1 MARVLR
7 AGRLIVEQLGTLM
20 LFYLLLFSFGLK
32 AAIAG
37 ALVFVVA
44 DGVRRH
50 LQKVGFPKLYV
61 LTSALTFIFG
71 GIDLLSHT
79 PFMIKYE
86 AVITSLVI
94 AATFA
99 YGARG
104 PKSMMQELAEQQGR
118 ETFPDRADV
127 RAFFKLMTLTW
138 TGYFVIRA
146 IAYFWIGEV
155 LPIERVMAI
164 RPILGG
170 ASLLAMIALSLQGRG
185 LFMLCRRLRLL
196 PSANDTGNPQP
207 G

>member
-1 MARVLR
+1 VNVARVLR
-7 AGRLIVEQLGTLM
+7 AGRLIVEQLGTLA

-37 ALVFVVA
+37 ALIFVIA

-50 LQKVGFPKLYV
+50 LQKAGFPKLYL

-86 AVITSLVI
+86 AVITSLIV

-104 PKSMMQELAEQQGR
+104 PRSMMQELAEQQGR

-127 RAFFKLMTLTW
+127 RAFFKLMTLAW
-138 TGYFVIRA
+138 AGYFIVRA
-146 IAYFWIGEV
+146 IVYFWIGEV
-155 LPIERVMAI
+155 WPIERVMTI

-170 ASLLAMIALSLQGRG
+170 ANLLMMILLSLQGRR
-185 LFMLCRRLRLL
+185 LFMLFRRLGLL
-196 PSANDTGNPQP
+196 PGV
-207 G
+207 